1 MAIDPVTPIR
11 EIALA
16 VPGAMALF
24 DEVGLDYCCG
34 GSASLE
40 AACARAGLSTARV
53 VQQLEEASHAA
64 ANVASFH
71 DWGHERPA
79 VVATHVVEH
88 NYPLE
93 REMMADTS
101 ELIAKVVSVYGAEHH
116 ELREIDRLWSELCR
130 RMTKHLHDERPVLEP
145 LITPSG
151 DDRRAAAKRG
161 AVAGEHEEVVAL
173 VRRIRE
179 LAKGYAPPPDACDA
193 MRSLYAALRAFESD
207 LHEHVLLA
215 DDVLKRA

>member
-24 DEVGLDYCCG
+24 DELGLDYCCG
-34 GSASLE
+34 GHASLE
-40 AACARAGLSTARV
+40 VACVRAGVPVAGV
-53 VQQLEEASHAA
+53 VSRLEAASRAA
-64 ANVASFH
+64 ANLASFH

-79 VVATHVVEH
+79 AVATHVVEH

-101 ELIAKVVSVYGAEHH
+101 ALIAKVVSVYGADHH
-116 ELREIDRLWSELCR
+116 ELREIDALWSELCR
-130 RMTKHLHDERPVLEP
+130 AMTKHLHDERPVLEP
-145 LITPSG
+145 LMSASG
-151 DDRRAAAKRG
+151 ETSGADKRG
-161 AVAGEHEEVVAL
+161 AVAEEHEEVVAL
-173 VRRIRE
+173 VRRIRA
-179 LAKGYAPPPDACDA
+179 LAKDYAPPPDACDA

-215 DDVLKRA
+215 DDVLLRA